1 MTNVRDIIADWAD
14 WPDDPAVTALL
25 KALRD
30 AAGASATDS
39 ITIAADGTVGRLTE
53 MLVKFDPHYQLRCFH
68 TPQASCAINTHEVFY
83 RVVTP

>member
-1 MTNVRDIIADWAD
+1 MTNVRDIIGDWAD
-14 WPDDPAVTALL
+14 WPDEPAVTALL

-39 ITIAADGTVGRLTE
+39 ITIAADGTVGRLTPTW
-53 MLVKFDPHYQLRCFH
+53 LSPDPAACQ
-68 TPQASCAINTHEVFY
+68 Y